1 VKGFVSRTLIV
12 AVAGLALFPAVGR
25 AQDAAARLRAQ
36 RDSLNHI
43 RAERE
48 SLEQQAR
55 ELNTRAHTQSEELAN
70 VNQRAEATQRIVAM
84 LDAQLATISV
94 EVNEAAARVATAEQ
108 ELGSRRVALQ
118 TRLVE
123 IYKRGPMY
131 TTQALL
137 SARSFGDLVARYK
150 YLHLL
155 ALHDRALVTRVQ
167 QLRDSVALDH
177 QRLAVLQSDLEQSR
191 SDKAEEEEN
200 LRSLQRENAGNLAKT
215 KEEQRRTASRIARL
229 RRTETQVSNT
239 IAALE
244 AERLRAER
252 ARPSAKKA
260 ASSISTSDY
269 GKLAWPVQGPL
280 LYTFGKAQGAG
291 NSTIRWNGV
300 GIKAAVGTAVK
311 SVAAGRVVSVRQ
323 LGTYGLTIIVDH
335 GGGDYSIYGSLSRAD
350 VKEQERV
357 TKGQVIGFVGIS
369 DPDLA
374 PHLHFEIR
382 HGGPAVD
389 PAQWLRDQP

>member
-1 VKGFVSRTLIV
+1 VKRPILGAIARAIV
-12 AVAGLALFPAVGR
+12 ALAFIPALLR
-25 AQDAAARLRAQ
+25 AQDESTRLRAQ
-36 RDSLNHI
+36 RDSLDHI

-48 SLEQQAR
+48 ALER
-55 ELNTRAHTQSEELAN
+55 EAADLSTRAHSQADELAN
-70 VNQRAEATQRIVAM
+70 VNQRAQATARIVAM
-84 LDAQLATISV
+84 LDAQLTTISG
-94 EVNEAAARVATAEQ
+94 EVDEAAARVDSAEH
-108 ELGSRRVALQ
+108 ELGTRRHSLR

-137 SARSFGDLVARYK
+137 SAHSFGDLVARYK

-155 ALHDRALVTRVQ
+155 ALHDQTLVTRVQ

-177 QRLAVLQSDLEQSR
+177 RRLAALQGDLEQSR
-191 SDKAEEEEN
+191 SDKAEEEDN
-200 LRSLQRENAGNLAKT
+200 LRSLQKQSAGELAKT
-215 KEEQRRTASRIARL
+215 KQQEKRTQARIAQL
-229 RRTETQVSNT
+229 RRTEAQVSNT

-244 AERLRAER
+244 AARLRAER
-252 ARPSAKKA
+252 ARPNAKKA
-260 ASSISTSDY
+260 SSSISTSDY
-269 GKLAWPVQGPL
+269 GTLAWPVNGQL

-300 GIKAAVGTAVK
+300 GIKAGVGTPVK
-311 SVAAGRVVSVRQ
+311 SVAAGKVVSVRQ

-335 GGGDYSIYGSLSRAD
+335 GGGDYSIYGSLSRAN
-350 VKEQERV
+350 VREQEQV
-357 TKGQVIGFVGIS
+357 TKGQVIGEVGIS

-389 PAQWLRDQP
+389 PAQWLRDRP

>member
-1 VKGFVSRTLIV
+1 MGAM
-12 AVAGLALFPAVGR
+12 AVLALLPAAVR
-25 AQDAAARLRAQ
+25 AQDASARLRAQ
-36 RDSLNHI
+36 RDSLSHV
-43 RAERE
+43 RAQRQALER
-48 SLEQQAR
+48 QAR
-55 ELNTRAHTQSEELAN
+55 ELSTRAHTQNEELAN
-70 VNQRAEATQRIVAM
+70 VNQRAQATQRIVAM
-84 LDAQLATISV
+84 LDAQLATIAL
-94 EVNEAAARVATAEQ
+94 EVNEAAAHVVAAEH
-108 ELGSRRVALQ
+108 ELGARRHALR

-177 QRLAVLQSDLEQSR
+177 RRLAVLQSDMEQSR
-191 SDKAEEEEN
+191 SDKAQEEEN
-200 LRSLQRENAGNLAKT
+200 LRSLQRQSAGNLAKT
-215 KEEQRRTASRIARL
+215 KQEQRRTEDRLARL
-229 RRTETQVSNT
+229 RRTEAQVSSA

-252 ARPSAKKA
+252 ARPNTKKA
-260 ASSISTSDY
+260 VSSISTSDY
-269 GKLAWPVQGPL
+269 GKLSWPVDGPL
-280 LYTFGKAQGAG
+280 LYSFGKAQGAG

-311 SVAAGRVVSVRQ
+311 SVAAGKVVSVRQ
-323 LGTYGLTIIVDH
+323 LGTYGLTIIIDH
-335 GGGDYSIYGSLSRAD
+335 GGGDYSIYGSLSHAD
-350 VKEQERV
+350 VKEQEQV
-357 TKGQVIGFVGIS
+357 TKGQVIGAVGIS

-389 PAQWLRDQP
+389 PADWLRGQP

>member
-1 VKGFVSRTLIV
+1 MRRAVVLALGAL
-12 AVAGLALFPAVGR
+12 AVAPALLL
-25 AQDAAARLRAQ
+25 AQDASARLRSQ
-36 RDSLNHI
+36 RDSLDHI

-48 SLEQQAR
+48 ALER
-55 ELNTRAHTQSEELAN
+55 EAADLSTRAHTQADELAN
-70 VNQRAEATQRIVAM
+70 VNQRAEATARIVAM
-84 LDAQLATISV
+84 LDAQLTTITG
-94 EVNEAAARVATAEQ
+94 EVNDAAARVDSAES
-108 ELGSRRVALQ
+108 ELGTRRHALR

-137 SARSFGDLVARYK
+137 SAHSFGDLVSRYK

-155 ALHDRALVTRVQ
+155 ALHDQALVTRVQ
-167 QLRDSVALDH
+167 ELRDSVALDH
-177 QRLAVLQSDLEQSR
+177 RRLATLQGDLEQSR
-191 SDKAEEEEN
+191 GDKAQEEDN
-200 LRSLQRENAGNLAKT
+200 LRALQQQSAGELAKT
-215 KEEQRRTASRIARL
+215 QQEEKRTQKRIAQL
-229 RRTETQVSNT
+229 RRTEAQVSNT

-252 ARPSAKKA
+252 ARPNAKKA

-269 GKLAWPVQGPL
+269 GSLDWPVSGPL

-300 GIKAAVGTAVK
+300 GIKAGVGTAVK
-311 SVAAGRVVSVRQ
+311 SVAAGKVVSVRQ
-323 LGTYGLTIIVDH
+323 LGTYGLTIIIDH
-335 GGGDYSIYGSLSRAD
+335 GGGDYSIYGSLSRAN
-350 VKEQERV
+350 VREQEQV
-357 TKGQVIGFVGIS
+357 AKGQVIGEVGIS

-389 PAQWLRDQP
+389 PAQWLRDRP